1 MTTEADDTDAEVQV
15 TDLSVA
21 ADGTVHVGLEMQ
33 AGETE
38 IKAPDE
44 EPVAGDPGPD
54 VVGAVVGGVVG
65 GAAKVAK
72 AVLGAA
78 WDVIKPE
85 Q

>member
-1 MTTEADDTDAEVQV
+1 MTTESDPAAEVQV
-15 TDLSVA
+15 TDLSVSA
-21 ADGTVHVGLEMQ
+21 TGTVHVGLEVQ

-38 IKAPDE
+38 AEAPDD
-44 EPVAGDPGPD
+44 EPSAGDPKPD
-54 VVGAVVGGVVG
+54 VVGAVVGG
-65 GAAKVAK
+65 AAKVGK

>member
-1 MTTEADDTDAEVQV
+1 MTTESNTAAEVQV

-21 ADGTVHVGLEMQ
+21 ADATVHVGLEVQ

-38 IKAPDE
+38 AEAPDD
-44 EPVAGDPGPD
+44 EPSAGDPGPD
-54 VVGAVVGGVVG
+54 VVGGVVG

>member
-21 ADGTVHVGLEMQ
+21 ADGTVHVGLEVQ

-38 IKAPDE
+38 AEAPDD
-44 EPVAGDPGPD
+44 EPSAGDPKPD
-54 VVGAVVGGVVG
+54 VVGAVVG

>member
-1 MTTEADDTDAEVQV
+1 MTTEADTDGGSPEVQV
-15 TDLSVA
+15 TDLSVS

-33 AGETE
+33 ADATE
-38 IKAPDE
+38 AEAPDE
-44 EPVAGDPGPD
+44 DPGTSDTGPD
-54 VVGAVVGGVVG
+54 VVSAVVG
-65 GAAKVAK
+65 GAAKVGK